1 MTTTYKIAEEIA
13 NEIVKVHNE
22 KYEALRGRD
31 FEVDESLKE
40 YYHFLWQDYDNWVNN
55 HYNASEVL
63 IIDMDTMDVV
73 NNEADKHKL
82 IEMVEEKLKKVRNKN
97 DGE

>member
-1 MTTTYKIAEEIA
+1 MTTTYRIAREIA